1 MQKVNRSIVRY
12 YSITRINRDLGAVVK
27 PLKPVETKSNNPI
40 IKQVKPKPKEEKQF
54 DSKESEKKRKP
65 IADATILW

>member
-1 MQKVNRSIVRY
+1 
-12 YSITRINRDLGAVVK
+12 LGAVVK

-40 IKQVKPKPKEEKQF
+40 VKQVKPKPKEEKQF